1 MSSID
6 AAIIKALVE
15 HIGGNPDSIP
25 DETSISPKVVGYK
38 ILEITQSDGRL
49 TIVNG
54 CGWCGPGCIL
64 RLKRGLI
71 EKVFIFI
78 ETVKDNKVRCISR
91 DGVVYTFHRDINDL
105 YTTDSEIVNCD
116 IVDSDDAHHGY
127 FTKLD
132 PYYVYDSLE
141 LNGFITYV
149 ITKLDELS
157 QS

>member
-38 ILEITQSDGRL
+38 ILEVTKSDGRL

-54 CGWCGPGCIL
+54 YGWCGIGCTL
-64 RLKRGLI
+64 RLKQGSI
-71 EKVFIFI
+71 EKVYTFI
-78 ETVKDNKVRCISR
+78 ESIKDNKVRCISK
-91 DGVVYTFHRDINDL
+91 DGVVCTFHRDGGNL
-105 YTTDSEIVNCD
+105 YTTDSDIVNCE
-116 IVDSDDAHHGY
+116 IPDSDDACHGY
-127 FTKLD
+127 FSKLD
-132 PYYVYDSLE
+132 PYYVYDCLE